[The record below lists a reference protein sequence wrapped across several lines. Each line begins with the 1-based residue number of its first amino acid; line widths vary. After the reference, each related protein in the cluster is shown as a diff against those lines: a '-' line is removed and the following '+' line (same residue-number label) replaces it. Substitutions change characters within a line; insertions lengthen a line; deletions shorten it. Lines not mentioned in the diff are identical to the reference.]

1 MERGIMQSEA
11 NKIGDKIDKI
21 IEKKPD
27 MEYSKKVNDLRNL
40 QIFILQTMTGNRKPL
55 KNKEN
60 EEELQRKST
69 KIIKKAKA
77 KSRKASM
84 KGGKGKR
91 TRSRKGKR
99 TRKN

>member
-1 MERGIMQSEA
+1 MQSEA

>member
-40 QIFILQTMTGNRKPL
+40 QRFILQTMTGNRKPL

>member
-1 MERGIMQSEA
+1 MDRDIMQSEA
-11 NKIGDKIDKI
+11 NKIADKIDKI

-40 QIFILQTMTGNRKPL
+40 QRFILQTMTGNRKPL

-84 KGGKGKR
+84 KGGK
-91 TRSRKGKR
+91 RSRKVKGGKR